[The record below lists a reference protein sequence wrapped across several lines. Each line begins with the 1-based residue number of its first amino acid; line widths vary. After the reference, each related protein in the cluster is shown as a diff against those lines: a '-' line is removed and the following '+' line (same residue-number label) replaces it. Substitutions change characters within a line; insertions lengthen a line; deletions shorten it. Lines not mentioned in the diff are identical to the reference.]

1 MEVTAISSIAFIGIG
16 VMGQPMAS
24 HLMDA
29 GYSLTVYNRTPSK
42 CDSLKARGA
51 AVAQSPADAAR
62 GADVVFTML
71 PDEHIVREVL
81 LGEHGVCEGARPGVL
96 VVNTSTV
103 SPESNI
109 QRGEDLKARGLRFM
123 DSPVTGSGLQAR
135 DRTIVFIASGERAA
149 FDEAL
154 PLLRAM
160 GKDAYFASEQV
171 GSASYAKLCS
181 NAMMAVNLAAFS
193 EAVVLAKK
201 AGVNPE
207 MFVRFCSGGGPQ
219 SAMADKKI
227 GKILKRDFSPTFR
240 TALLH
245 KDTMLARALAARLGV
260 PVPALSLVSE
270 LLLAACKDGYADEDV
285 CALVKN
291 YEKWAGVEVRQP

>member
-1 MEVTAISSIAFIGIG
+1 MPSNIAFIGIG
-16 VMGQPMAS
+16 VMGHPMAA

-29 GYSLTVYNRTPSK
+29 GYSLTLYNRTPSK
-42 CDSLKARGA
+42 CDDLKARGA
-51 AVAQSPADAAR
+51 AVAASPADAAR

-71 PDEHIVREVL
+71 PDEHAVRGVL
-81 LGEHGVCEGARPGVL
+81 LGEGGVCSGARPGTL
-96 VVNTSTV
+96 VINTSTV
-103 SPESNI
+103 SPESNA
-109 QRGEDLKARGLRFM
+109 QRGEDLAAMGLRFM
-123 DSPVTGSGLQAR
+123 DAPVTGSGLQAR

-160 GKDAYFASEQV
+160 GKDAYFAGEKV

-181 NAMMAVNLAAFS
+181 NAMMAVNLASFS

-201 AGVNPE
+201 AGVDPE

-227 GKILKRDFSPTFR
+227 GKLLKRDFSPTFR

-291 YEKWAGVEVRQP
+291 YERWAGVEVTKP